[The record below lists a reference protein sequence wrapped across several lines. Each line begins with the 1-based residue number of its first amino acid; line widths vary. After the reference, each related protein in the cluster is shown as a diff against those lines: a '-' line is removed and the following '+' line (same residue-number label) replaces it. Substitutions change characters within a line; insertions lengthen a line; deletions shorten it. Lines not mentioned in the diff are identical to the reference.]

1 MRAVKREQVPGYRFV
16 LYDAEPN
23 DVANALSTLLD
34 QNVRRCPARRGT
46 ARRIPRPVA
55 VHNTDT
61 DTTATVACEQD
72 RATVYNDLAGR
83 PSIIVRADTEQLRE
97 AWHLP
102 LTGEPPQVDGETS
115 GEPPTGG
122 EPAAGCHMLAGR
134 RIRVIGL
141 LRHPLTAGRVLSLFS
156 TGRIDAGLAS
166 NPL

>member
-1 MRAVKREQVPGYRFV
+1 MIHEQAAYRFE

-23 DVANALSTLLD
+23 AVARALAALLD
-34 QNVRRCPARRGT
+34 QNVARCPTRART
-46 ARRIPRPVA
+46 ARRIPRPVV
-55 VHNTDT
+55 VHDTNT
-61 DTTATVACEQD
+61 DTTATLACEQD

-115 GEPPTGG
+115 GEPRTGG
-122 EPAAGCHMLAGR
+122 EPAAGRHILGQIAGR

-156 TGRIDAGLAS
+156 TAE
-166 NPL
+166 

>member
-1 MRAVKREQVPGYRFV
+1 VIHEQAAYRFE

-23 DVANALSTLLD
+23 AVARALAALLD
-34 QNVRRCPARRGT
+34 QNVARCPTRART
-46 ARRIPRPVA
+46 ARRIPRPVV
-55 VHNTDT
+55 VHDTNT
-61 DTTATVACEQD
+61 DTTATLACEQD

-102 LTGEPPQVDGETS
+102 LTAEPPQVDGETS
-115 GEPPTGG
+115 GKPPTGG
-122 EPAAGCHMLAGR
+122 EPAAGRHILGQIAGR

-156 TGRIDAGLAS
+156 TAE
-166 NPL
+166 

>member
-1 MRAVKREQVPGYRFV
+1 VIHEQAAYRFE

-23 DVANALSTLLD
+23 AVARALAALLD
-34 QNVRRCPARRGT
+34 QNVARCPTRART
-46 ARRIPRPVA
+46 ARRIPRPVV
-55 VHNTDT
+55 VHDTNT
-61 DTTATVACEQD
+61 DTTATLACEQD

-97 AWHLP
+97 VWHLP
-102 LTGEPPQVDGETS
+102 LTGEPPQVDGQTS

-122 EPAAGCHMLAGR
+122 EPAAGRHILGRIAGR

-156 TGRIDAGLAS
+156 TAE
-166 NPL
+166 

>member
-1 MRAVKREQVPGYRFV
+1 MIHEQAAYRFE

-23 DVANALSTLLD
+23 AVARALAALLD
-34 QNVRRCPARRGT
+34 QNVARCPTRART
-46 ARRIPRPVA
+46 ARRIPRPVV
-55 VHNTDT
+55 VHDTNT
-61 DTTATVACEQD
+61 DTTATLACEQD

-102 LTGEPPQVDGETS
+102 LTAEPPQVDGETS

-122 EPAAGCHMLAGR
+122 EPAAGRHILGQIAGR

-156 TGRIDAGLAS
+156 TAE
-166 NPL
+166 

>member
-1 MRAVKREQVPGYRFV
+1 V
-16 LYDAEPN
+16 
-23 DVANALSTLLD
+23 
-34 QNVRRCPARRGT
+34 
-46 ARRIPRPVA
+46 
-55 VHNTDT
+55 VHDTDT
-61 DTTATVACEQD
+61 DTTATLACEQD

-102 LTGEPPQVDGETS
+102 LTGEPPQVHGETS

-122 EPAAGCHMLAGR
+122 EPAAGRHILGQIAGR

-156 TGRIDAGLAS
+156 TAE
-166 NPL
+166 

>member
-1 MRAVKREQVPGYRFV
+1 VIHEQAAYRFE

-23 DVANALSTLLD
+23 AVARALAALLD
-34 QNVRRCPARRGT
+34 QNVARCPTRART
-46 ARRIPRPVA
+46 ARRIPRPVV
-55 VHNTDT
+55 VHDTNT
-61 DTTATVACEQD
+61 DTTATLACEQD

-102 LTGEPPQVDGETS
+102 LTAEPPQVDGET
-115 GEPPTGG
+115 GG
-122 EPAAGCHMLAGR
+122 EPAAGRHILGQIAGR

-156 TGRIDAGLAS
+156 TAE
-166 NPL
+166 

>member
-1 MRAVKREQVPGYRFV
+1 VIHEQAAYRFE

-23 DVANALSTLLD
+23 AVARALAALLD
-34 QNVRRCPARRGT
+34 QNVARCPTRART
-46 ARRIPRPVA
+46 ARRIPRPVV
-55 VHNTDT
+55 VHDTNTDM
-61 DTTATVACEQD
+61 TATLACEQD

-102 LTGEPPQVDGETS
+102 LTAEPPQVDGETS

-122 EPAAGCHMLAGR
+122 EPAAGRHILGQIAGR

-156 TGRIDAGLAS
+156 TAE
-166 NPL
+166 

>member
-1 MRAVKREQVPGYRFV
+1 VIHEQAAYRFE

-23 DVANALSTLLD
+23 AVARALAALLD
-34 QNVRRCPARRGT
+34 QNVARCPTRART
-46 ARRIPRPVA
+46 ARRIPRPVV
-55 VHNTDT
+55 VHDTNT
-61 DTTATVACEQD
+61 DTTATLACEQD

-102 LTGEPPQVDGETS
+102 LTAEPPQVDGETS

-122 EPAAGCHMLAGR
+122 EPAAGRHILGQIAGR

-156 TGRIDAGLAS
+156 TAE
-166 NPL
+166 

>member
-1 MRAVKREQVPGYRFV
+1 VIHEQAAYRFE

-23 DVANALSTLLD
+23 AVARARAALLD
-34 QNVRRCPARRGT
+34 RNVARCPTRART

-55 VHNTDT
+55 VHDTDT
-61 DTTATVACEQD
+61 DTTATLACEQD

-122 EPAAGCHMLAGR
+122 EPAAGCHMLGQIAGR

-156 TGRIDAGLAS
+156 TAE
-166 NPL
+166 